1 MYKGYKIIEK
11 KYIEDVAS
19 NCTLLEHEKT
29 SAKVFLMENN
39 DDNKTFGIAFKTLPK
54 DNTGI
59 CHIIEHS
66 VLSGSRK
73 FKTKEP
79 FMDMYKT
86 SMATFLNAMTFPD
99 KTIYPVSSRNLK
111 DFENLMDVYLDA
123 VFFPVMKTDRR
134 IFMQEGWHFELENEK
149 DDLNIKGVVYS
160 EMKGAYSNPM
170 TSLYFRNSQSLC
182 PDTVYAVESGGVP
195 YEIPNLTYEDFCA
208 FHDKYYHPSN
218 SYIFLYGNCDMQK
231 ELEYLDLEYLSK
243 FDKKDIE
250 NEIEDQKPFKKVK
263 NVFDEYSI
271 SKDEDEKNKTFLLY
285 SCLFGEN
292 ESVKCSI
299 INKLLSDILVDMQG
313 AYLQEALVKSGI
325 CSDVSSISMESTKY
339 SSFGV
344 FALNSQREHLEKFK
358 EIVENTLKN
367 VVEKGIEKEKLLASI
382 NRVEFSIRDTLN
394 STTKGIEYFINIFDS
409 WLYGKNPIDS
419 LCFDKALSELRNDIL
434 NNRLLEKIIEEKI
447 LNNNHKAI
455 IVLAPNKGLNDK
467 KDQAQKQWL
476 KRYKD
481 SLNKIQI
488 EKIINDTKELIKY
501 QQTENTKE
509 QKDSIPKLKLS
520 DVDKQSI
527 NIPCKIEKIDDI
539 TVLKHDIF
547 TSRVNYVD
555 LCFDLKHIAKEDI
568 FYLSLVEYLM
578 NTLDKKTINYK
589 DFTVETFLHTGGIS
603 TAITTYK
610 DSKNKNK
617 FSAKFIVSV
626 KFLDNLEDKARKLLK
641 ILLKETVYEDEKRIK
656 EVLTALKNDLEQ
668 EVISQGHSF
677 AITRAKSYYSN
688 KGYYEEQIK
697 GLDFLKN
704 LQQLIDNF
712 DNKKEDLIQ
721 KLNFIYKR
729 LLKRTGVILNIT
741 TNKNLEQIKESFV
754 KLLKEITLDVDV
766 SYDFTFKVENLKEA
780 IKTSSDVNYVAF
792 ASSLDNF
799 VDEYNGKFSLISKIL
814 STTYM
819 HENIRAIG
827 GAYGAG
833 FSIGKELDVVM
844 FSYRDPNIVSTKNT
858 FKNIVKYIEN
868 LNLSDEDLETFKIS
882 AVKDFDPLLSPS
894 QKAQVSMS
902 MYISKSTKE
911 QLEKYL
917 NQLLKTEVKDL
928 NDISKL
934 IEKALEKDNFVVVGN
949 TEKIDKVKDE
959 FKNIYVLKK

>member
-292 ESVKCSI
+292 ESV
-299 INKLLSDILVDMQG
+299 N
-313 AYLQEALVKSGI
+313 
-325 CSDVSSISMESTKY
+325 
-339 SSFGV
+339 
-344 FALNSQREHLEKFK
+344 
-358 EIVENTLKN
+358 
-367 VVEKGIEKEKLLASI
+367 
-382 NRVEFSIRDTLN
+382 
-394 STTKGIEYFINIFDS
+394 
-409 WLYGKNPIDS
+409 
-419 LCFDKALSELRNDIL
+419 
-434 NNRLLEKIIEEKI
+434 
-447 LNNNHKAI
+447 
-455 IVLAPNKGLNDK
+455 
-467 KDQAQKQWL
+467 
-476 KRYKD
+476 
-481 SLNKIQI
+481 
-488 EKIINDTKELIKY
+488 
-501 QQTENTKE
+501 
-509 QKDSIPKLKLS
+509 
-520 DVDKQSI
+520 
-527 NIPCKIEKIDDI
+527 
-539 TVLKHDIF
+539 
-547 TSRVNYVD
+547 
-555 LCFDLKHIAKEDI
+555 
-568 FYLSLVEYLM
+568 
-578 NTLDKKTINYK
+578 
-589 DFTVETFLHTGGIS
+589 
-603 TAITTYK
+603 
-610 DSKNKNK
+610 
-617 FSAKFIVSV
+617 
-626 KFLDNLEDKARKLLK
+626 
-641 ILLKETVYEDEKRIK
+641 
-656 EVLTALKNDLEQ
+656 
-668 EVISQGHSF
+668 
-677 AITRAKSYYSN
+677 
-688 KGYYEEQIK
+688 
-697 GLDFLKN
+697 
-704 LQQLIDNF
+704 
-712 DNKKEDLIQ
+712 
-721 KLNFIYKR
+721 
-729 LLKRTGVILNIT
+729 
-741 TNKNLEQIKESFV
+741 
-754 KLLKEITLDVDV
+754 
-766 SYDFTFKVENLKEA
+766 
-780 IKTSSDVNYVAF
+780 
-792 ASSLDNF
+792 
-799 VDEYNGKFSLISKIL
+799 
-814 STTYM
+814 
-819 HENIRAIG
+819 
-827 GAYGAG
+827 
-833 FSIGKELDVVM
+833 
-844 FSYRDPNIVSTKNT
+844 
-858 FKNIVKYIEN
+858 
-868 LNLSDEDLETFKIS
+868 
-882 AVKDFDPLLSPS
+882 
-894 QKAQVSMS
+894 
-902 MYISKSTKE
+902 
-911 QLEKYL
+911 
-917 NQLLKTEVKDL
+917 
-928 NDISKL
+928 
-934 IEKALEKDNFVVVGN
+934 
-949 TEKIDKVKDE
+949 
-959 FKNIYVLKK
+959 